1 MARRGASPGASLPPR
16 QPRRACVRVRA
27 TDCAFLVL
35 PAFPAP
41 PAQRRSGVV
50 RFPPAWEDAGRWWG
64 GGWRN
69 CWRWNREHLR
79 QLLDEPIERGQG
91 QAEMGVSWRRQSARA
106 TLAWWK
112 AAERGGHAKCGQAH
126 PEGRG
131 EEGRGG
137 NWGGGGAGKEREL
150 TQTVQVKSEGLRC
163 ADGSSFL
170 SPQPCFSFLTSA
182 FHPLSPFSFL

>member
-1 MARRGASPGASLPPR
+1 MAEWKPQKRLGPLTRSASAPQLPPP
-16 QPRRACVRVRA
+16 QPNLLSARACGAARGEPGREPAAPPAPACVRACARVRA

-35 PAFPAP
+35 PAFPVP

-112 AAERGGHAKCGQAH
+112 AAELGGHAKCGQAQ

-131 EEGRGG
+131 EEGWELGRRRSRK
-137 NWGGGGAGKEREL
+137 GKRIDPD
-150 TQTVQVKSEGLRC
+150 KCR
-163 ADGSSFL
+163 
-170 SPQPCFSFLTSA
+170 
-182 FHPLSPFSFL
+182 

>member
-1 MARRGASPGASLPPR
+1 MEAAEAFGTSHTQRFSSTAAAAAAQPAECASLWRGAGRARARACRPASPGV
-16 QPRRACVRVRA
+16 RACVRVRA

-35 PAFPAP
+35 PAFPVP

-112 AAERGGHAKCGQAH
+112 AAELGGHAKCGQAQ

-131 EEGRGG
+131 EEGWELGRRRSRK
-137 NWGGGGAGKEREL
+137 GKRIDPD
-150 TQTVQVKSEGLRC
+150 KCR
-163 ADGSSFL
+163 
-170 SPQPCFSFLTSA
+170 
-182 FHPLSPFSFL
+182 